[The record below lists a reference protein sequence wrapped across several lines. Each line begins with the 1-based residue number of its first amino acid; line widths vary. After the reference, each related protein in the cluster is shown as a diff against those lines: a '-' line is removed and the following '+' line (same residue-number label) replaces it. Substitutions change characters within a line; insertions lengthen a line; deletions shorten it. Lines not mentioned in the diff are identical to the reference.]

1 MINNKGNREEKER
14 EREPERAI
22 IYYCSTV
29 SNKWN
34 IKCCHIYKSYI
45 FCICAT

>member
-1 MINNKGNREEKER
+1 MINNKGNREEKERER

-29 SNKWN
+29 SNK
-34 IKCCHIYKSYI
+34 
-45 FCICAT
+45 